1 MIKESNVNLDDFD
14 YDENAPAQERGDFSH
29 LKAQAETKIKIIKE
43 FLNEKLKGC
52 EYEITPVGLEN
63 AENINSVEFPIDI
76 ISVNE
81 EEAMYIITDA
91 ESEIKGKDIV
101 LPNYIDKELIKKV
114 VAKIPS
120 KLLKIVKYT
129 KSN

>member
-29 LKAQAETKIKIIKE
+29 LKAQVETKIKIIKE

-52 EYEITPVGLEN
+52 EYEVTPVGLEN

-81 EEAMYIITDA
+81 EITGISTDTT
-91 ESEIKGKDIV
+91 
-101 LPNYIDKELIKKV
+101 
-114 VAKIPS
+114 S
-120 KLLKIVKYT
+120 KTT
-129 KSN
+129 KSTEIFLGT